1 MATQTQYYN
10 LDKPSYDEV
19 ADIEVIN
26 ANMDKID
33 QQMRNNAD
41 GVNFA
46 KAISSDAY
54 DNSKSYAVGDY
65 CIYDNKL
72 YRCITAI
79 ESAEA
84 FNIEKWKQTTVGKEV
99 NQLNSNL
106 GQLEFGELSGTKNL
120 FSADLIEND
129 DEAFIYE
136 GDEKYSKVRTYSEDL
151 QNIDPSKMIELALS
165 TEEEAKKYSDKV
177 VNINGCKIS
186 YSSSNYGIY
195 NTKGLE
201 LTNKDNILTSYVVPV
216 VEDKNGKN
224 DGVGY
229 VVASSLDEVNP
240 KAIAKQGVE
249 EALSKLRGKS
259 IPSGSYKT
267 IIYNEA
273 MVQLL
278 ETFAS
283 TFSADATQKGLSLL
297 KGKEGEIIASPI
309 VTIIDDP
316 LMNDGLASAPFDDEG
331 VATFTKALVSEG
343 KLVTLLHNLK
353 TANKQGVK
361 TTGNGFKSSYASSV
375 GVSESNLYLQEGKM
389 TFDQLM
395 SEIGEGVI
403 ITDLASGDFSL
414 AAKGFYVENGKK
426 TFPVEQI
433 TVAGNYFDL
442 LKNIVAIGNDLKFP
456 MSNIGSPSVIVE
468 GLSIAGK

>member
-1 MATQTQYYN
+1 MEFLEFKNLLFEKALQVGFSECEIYFSDGESISISVYNGEVEKYN
-10 LDKPSYDEV
+10 LAKSFGLSFRGKFNGKIGYSLREILDEV
-19 ADIEVIN
+19 A
-26 ANMDKID
+26 ID
-33 QQMRNNAD
+33 MLINNA
-41 GVNFA
+41 
-46 KAISSDAY
+46 
-54 DNSKSYAVGDY
+54 
-65 CIYDNKL
+65 
-72 YRCITAI
+72 
-79 ESAEA
+79 
-84 FNIEKWKQTTVGKEV
+84 
-99 NQLNSNL
+99 
-106 GQLEFGELSGTKNL
+106 KN
-120 FSADLIEND
+120 SADLIEND

-216 VEDKNGKN
+216 VEDESVKN
-224 DGVGY
+224 DGVCY

-240 KAIAKQGVE
+240 KSIAKQGVE
-249 EALSKLRGKS
+249 EALSKLGGKS

-403 ITDLASGDFSL
+403 ITDLAGLHSGANVVSGDFSL